1 MAPSPSAPPAGG
13 LFAWTPVGIGAVAV
27 GCTHCGAEAQIRVA
41 ESLLEALC
49 GRCGNNLALGL
60 VRALL
65 EREGPEALREALAA
79 LGLELDAAQEGEPP
93 LGIEQLL
100 ASGQLQRDLCL
111 SLELDPDAGAHRYT
125 AAPLARLALPEEVE
139 EALSERAEQGGT
151 LADRVRAKL
160 LTRLAASVRAVGAQ
174 AGLPCLSAADLPP
187 PAEICELLPPR
198 ARRELGALPLRRSGG
213 RLVIAVADP
222 LDATL
227 GQDLV
232 GLTGEPVELIL
243 AERELLAR
251 VEPKESIDDTR
262 RLNGAEDLES
272 ETLREGEFELP
283 HGQTLGPDPLETVLL
298 EALEEGAESLRIEP
312 REGVVGLRL
321 CVRGELRAPRLL
333 PREVA
338 DALLERL
345 AGSAH
350 SPPGA
355 LQRARSR
362 WEVSGLPVEL
372 EARWIETPF
381 GPSLHVRLSEDAP
394 RPLPLG
400 HLGLGFQPLAAFEEA
415 LTQGGLIVLGA
426 PSARERS
433 QAYLGA
439 LARIA
444 RLGGE
449 VVSLEAKVH
458 HYVTGAAQLEP
469 SAVRDLTQLS
479 QPPPDW
485 ICLDGTLRPKTLRLA
500 LDVVSAGGGALI
512 TVPARDAESALLRL
526 ELEGAPRALLER
538 LLTCAVARQVLR
550 PVCPHCRYQR
560 SPSQKWIGLGCPACD
575 DGVTDELPIAELW
588 SGSGGLVG
596 PTLED
601 QRARLREAGRI

>member
-1 MAPSPSAPPAGG
+1 VAPKASGAPLMGG
-13 LFAWTPVGIGAVAV
+13 LFAWTPIGIGAVAV
-27 GCTHCGAEAQIRVA
+27 GCAHCGAEAKIHVA

-60 VRALL
+60 VRARL
-65 EREGPEALREALAA
+65 EREGPESLRESLQE
-79 LGLELDAAQEGEPP
+79 LGLELEDDEAP

-111 SLELDPDAGAHRYT
+111 TLELDADAGQHRYA
-125 AAPLARLALPEEVE
+125 AAPLASLALPEEVE
-139 EALSERAEQGGT
+139 EALAERAAHGGT
-151 LADRVRAKL
+151 LAEGVRSKL
-160 LTRLAASVRAVGAQ
+160 LARLAASVRAVGPQ
-174 AGLPCLSAADLPP
+174 AGLPCLSASDLPA
-187 PAEICELLPPR
+187 PAEITELLPPR
-198 ARRELGALPLRRSGG
+198 ARRELGALPLRRAGG

-227 GQDLV
+227 GRDLE

-243 AERELLAR
+243 AERELLAQ
-251 VEPKESIDDTR
+251 VEPKESPADSR
-262 RLNGAEDLES
+262 RLKGDEDLES
-272 ETLREGEFELP
+272 EPSGELELAEAN
-283 HGQTLGPDPLETVLL
+283 LGPDPLETVLL

-312 REGVVGLRL
+312 RDGVVGLRL
-321 CVRGELRAPRLL
+321 CVRGVLRAPRLL

-355 LQRARSR
+355 LQRASSR

-372 EARWIETPF
+372 AARWIETPF

-400 HLGLGFQPLAAFEEA
+400 HLGLGFQPLAAFERA
-415 LTQGGLIVLGA
+415 LARGGLIVLGA
-426 PSARERS
+426 QSARERS

-449 VVSLEAKVH
+449 VVSLEAKVR

-469 SAVRDLTQLS
+469 SAVSDLAQLS
-479 QPPPDW
+479 EPPPDW
-485 ICLDGTLRPKTLRLA
+485 ICLDGTLRPETLRLA

-526 ELEGAPRALLER
+526 ELEGAPRALLDR
-538 LLTCAVARQVLR
+538 LLSCALARQVLR
-550 PVCPHCRYQR
+550 PICPHCRYQR
-560 SPSQKWIGLGCPACD
+560 SPSQEWVGLGCPACD
-575 DGVTDELPIAELW
+575 DGVTGDLPIAELLTRGSI
-588 SGSGGLVG
+588 SGPSLAEQ
-596 PTLED
+596 LNE
-601 QRARLREAGRI
+601 LREAGRI

>member
-1 MAPSPSAPPAGG
+1 MRAEAAGG

-27 GCTHCGAEAQIRVA
+27 GCAHCGAEAQIRVA

-49 GRCGNNLALGL
+49 ARCGNNLALGL

-65 EREGPEALREALAA
+65 EREGPDALREALGE
-79 LGLELDAAQEGEPP
+79 LGLELELEDSAGPV
-93 LGIEQLL
+93 GIEQVL
-100 ASGQLQRDLCL
+100 ASGALRRDLCL
-111 SLELDPDAGAHRYT
+111 SLELDPDAGEHRYV
-125 AAPLARLALPEEVE
+125 AAPLASLALPEEVE
-139 EALSERAEQGGT
+139 EALAQRAAEGGT
-151 LADRVRAKL
+151 LAERVRAKL
-160 LTRLAASVRAVGAQ
+160 LARLAASVRAVGAQ
-174 AGLPCLSAADLPP
+174 AGLPCVALEELPP
-187 PAEICELLPPR
+187 PDEVANLLPPR

-222 LDATL
+222 LDGTL
-227 GQDLV
+227 ARDLEA
-232 GLTGEPVELIL
+232 LTGEPVELIL
-243 AERELLAR
+243 AERELLTR
-251 VEPKESIDDTR
+251 VQPRESPDDTR
-262 RLNGAEDLES
+262 RLSSAEELASQSS
-272 ETLREGEFELP
+272 ELELP
-283 HGQTLGPDPLETVLL
+283 NDLGPDPLETVLL

-312 REGVVGLRL
+312 QERMVGLRL

-381 GPSLHVRLSEDAP
+381 GPSLHVRLTEDAP
-394 RPLPLG
+394 RPLQLG
-400 HLGLGFQPLAAFEEA
+400 HLGLGFGELAAFEAA
-415 LTQGGLIVLGA
+415 LASGGLVVLGA
-426 PSARERS
+426 QSARERS
-433 QAYLGA
+433 QAYLAA
-439 LARIA
+439 LSRIV

-449 VVSLEAKVH
+449 VVSLEAQVR

-469 SAVRDLTQLS
+469 SAVSDLDQLS
-479 QPPPDW
+479 EPPPDW
-485 ICLDGTLRPKTLRLA
+485 LCLDGTLRPETLRLA

-538 LLTCAVARQVLR
+538 LLSCALARQVLR
-550 PVCPHCRYQR
+550 PICPRCRYQR
-560 SPSQKWIGLGCPACD
+560 PSGAWVGLGCPACD
-575 DGVTDELPIAELW
+575 DGVTGELPLAELLREGEIQGP
-588 SGSGGLVG
+588 SLVAQ
-596 PTLED
+596 LE
-601 QRARLREAGRI
+601 ALREAGRI

>member
-1 MAPSPSAPPAGG
+1 MAPSKASSAPPAGG

-27 GCTHCGAEAQIRVA
+27 SCAHCGAEAQIRVA

-49 GRCGNNLALGL
+49 GRCGNNLALGQ

-65 EREGPEALREALAA
+65 EREGPEALRQALDE
-79 LGLELDAAQEGEPP
+79 LGLELAESEEP
-93 LGIEQLL
+93 LGLEQLL

-111 SLELDPDAGAHRYT
+111 SLELDPDAGQHRYA
-125 AAPLARLALPEEVE
+125 AAPLASLALPEEVE
-139 EALSERAEQGGT
+139 EALAERAAQGGT
-151 LADRVRAKL
+151 LAERVRAKL
-160 LTRLAASVRAVGAQ
+160 LARLAASVRAVGPQ
-174 AGLPCLSAADLPP
+174 AGLPCLSASDLPAP
-187 PAEICELLPPR
+187 EEIANLLPPR

-227 GQDLV
+227 SRDLR

-243 AERELLAR
+243 AERELLAE
-251 VEPKESIDDTR
+251 VEPKESPDDTR
-262 RLNGAEDLES
+262 RLSGAEDLEPDPY
-272 ETLREGEFELP
+272 GEDDELL
-283 HGQTLGPDPLETVLL
+283 GESTLGPDPLETVLL

-400 HLGLGFQPLAAFEEA
+400 HLGLGFQELAAFEGA
-415 LTQGGLIVLGA
+415 LARGGLVVLGA
-426 PSARERS
+426 QSARERS

-444 RLGGE
+444 RHGGE
-449 VVSLEAKVH
+449 VVSLERRVR

-469 SAVRDLTQLS
+469 SAVSDLAQLS
-479 QPPPDW
+479 APPPDW
-485 ICLDGTLRPKTLRLA
+485 ICLDGTLSPETLRLA
-500 LDVVSAGGGALI
+500 LDVVAAGGGALV
-512 TVPARDAESALLRL
+512 TVPARDAEGALLRL

-538 LLTCAVARQVLR
+538 LLSCALARRVLR
-550 PVCPHCRYQR
+550 PICPHCRYQR
-560 SPSQKWIGLGCPACD
+560 SPSQEWIGLGCPACD
-575 DGVTDELPIAELW
+575 DGVTGELPIAELL
-588 SGSGGLVG
+588 SEGEITG
-596 PTLED
+596 PSLAE
-601 QRARLREAGRI
+601 QLSELRESGRI